1 MNCVYNTK
9 DYLKRKL
16 LGEDVVS
23 AATIYGYQAKLTNL
37 ASATF
42 YVLVMNMNDFSLFK
56 YKMSEGR
63 FYVDEFR
70 ESVPHSLSDVVSSNM
85 MDDKA
90 IQRWWEA
97 VFCEH
102 NGECTYDAYYDS
114 LNISEKSDATFKE
127 LIEKVSSIIS
137 TFQLPKTTN
146 TLFLSGDYANNNLVR
161 YVLRQEIS
169 MKQIIVLPKSDGKEV
184 FEENCIVSLPGI
196 ISESSLSTFPLIKL
210 DTLLTNS
217 VNVTLPLNSVDGF
230 LINKLKWKDLLA
242 DMNKDYS
249 AGNIDFKIISVCVE
263 CDVFQ
268 NTYLSCHD
276 LRGNKKVV
284 QLS

>member
-1 MNCVYNTK
+1 MNCIYNTK

-42 YVLVMNMNDFSLFK
+42 AVLVINMDDFSLFK

-63 FYVDEFR
+63 FHVDEYR
-70 ESVPHSLSDVVSSNM
+70 ESVPHSLPDVVSSNM
-85 MDDKA
+85 MYDKA
-90 IQRWWEA
+90 IQRWWDT
-97 VFCEH
+97 VFFEH

-114 LNISEKSDATFKE
+114 LNISEKSDVTFKE
-127 LIEKVSSIIS
+127 LMEKVSSIIS
-137 TFQLPKTTN
+137 TFQLPKTSN

-161 YVLRQEIS
+161 YVLRQELS
-169 MKQIIVLPKSDGKEV
+169 MKQIIVLPNSDGKEV
-184 FEENCIVSLPGI
+184 FEENCIVSLPKI
-196 ISESSLSTFPLIKL
+196 ISEGSLSTFPLVKL
-210 DTLLTNS
+210 DTLLTNN
-217 VNVTLPLNSVDGF
+217 VNVTLPLDSAEGF
-230 LINKLKWKDLLA
+230 LINKLKWKDLLV
-242 DMNKDYS
+242 DMDKDYS
-249 AGNIDFKIISVCVE
+249 AGNLDFKMISVFVE

-268 NTYLSCHD
+268 NTFLSCQD
-276 LRGNKKVV
+276 SRGNKKVV